1 MWVCGCMSLVYMC
14 VFVCVFVKT
23 YNGLFSFAVKL
34 ECMSVRVCV
43 CVREREREREK
54 KVYM

>member
-1 MWVCGCMSLVYMC
+1 MWVGGCMSLVYMC

-43 CVREREREREK
+43 CV
-54 KVYM
+54 